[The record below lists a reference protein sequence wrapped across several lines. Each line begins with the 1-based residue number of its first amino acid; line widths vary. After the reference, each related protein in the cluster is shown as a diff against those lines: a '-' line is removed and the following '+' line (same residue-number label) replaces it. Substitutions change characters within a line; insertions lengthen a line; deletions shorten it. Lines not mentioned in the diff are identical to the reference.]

1 MNFIINEG
9 GEVVLFDIINGV
21 YMLFILHLT
30 SGNVYQK
37 PLSAKDERIY
47 LERVEKGDMEARN
60 ILVEHNL
67 RLVAHIVKKYYS
79 SANDYDDLISV
90 GIVGLIKAIN
100 TFDFSKAKRLSS
112 YASTCIQNEILM
124 LFRNSRKSQQEISLS
139 EAVDTDKD
147 GNNLVLMDVISVN
160 DDIVD
165 RLDIKFKSERL
176 GKYINEVLDNREK
189 TVIALRYGL
198 NGMEEKTQR
207 EIADML
213 NISRSY
219 VSRIETKALTKLRK
233 RFEKG

>member
-1 MNFIINEG
+1 M
-9 GEVVLFDIINGV
+9 LLDIINGV

-30 SGNVYQK
+30 SGNAYPK
-37 PLSAKDERIY
+37 PLSAKDEKKY
-47 LERVEKGDMEARN
+47 LERVAKGDMDARN

-124 LFRNSRKSQQEISLS
+124 LFRNSRKNQQEISLS

-147 GNNLVLMDVISVN
+147 GNNLVLMDLISVN

-176 GKYINEVLDNREK
+176 GRYINEVLDNREK

-233 RFEKG
+233 RFDKG

>member
-1 MNFIINEG
+1 MIICEG
-9 GEVVLFDIINGV
+9 EKTVLFEIINGV

-30 SGNVYQK
+30 SGNAYPK
-37 PLSAKDERIY
+37 PLSAKDEKIY
-47 LERVEKGDMEARN
+47 LERVAKGDMTARN
-60 ILVEHNL
+60 TLVEHNL

-79 SANDYDDLISV
+79 NANDYDDLISV

-100 TFDFSKAKRLSS
+100 TFDFTKAQRLSS

-124 LFRNSRKSQQEISLS
+124 LFRNSRKNQQEISLS

-160 DDIVD
+160 DDIVEQ
-165 RLDIKFKSERL
+165 LDVKFKSERL

-189 TVIALRYGL
+189 TVIVLRYGL
-198 NGMEEKTQR
+198 NGVEEKTQR
-207 EIADML
+207 EIANML

-233 RFEKG
+233 RFDMG

>member
-1 MNFIINEG
+1 MLLELLNN
-9 GEVVLFDIINGV
+9 V

-30 SGNVYQK
+30 SSNTYPK
-37 PLSAKDERIY
+37 PLSASEERKY
-47 LERVEKGDMEARN
+47 LERVAKGDMQARN

-79 SANDYDDLISV
+79 GNNDYDDLISV

-100 TFDFSKAKRLSS
+100 TFDFNKAKRLSS
-112 YASTCIQNEILM
+112 YAATCVQNEILM
-124 LFRNSRKSQQEISLS
+124 LFRNSRKSQQEISLNES
-139 EAVDTDKD
+139 VDTDKD

-165 RLDIKFKSERL
+165 KLDIKLKSEKL
-176 GKYINEVLDNREK
+176 NQYIDEVLDKREK
-189 TVIALRYGL
+189 TVITLRYGIY
-198 NGMEEKTQR
+198 GVEEKTQR

-219 VSRIETKALTKLRK
+219 VSRIETKALRKLRK

>member
-1 MNFIINEG
+1 
-9 GEVVLFDIINGV
+9 
-21 YMLFILHLT
+21 MLFILHLT
-30 SGNVYQK
+30 SGNAYPK
-37 PLSAKDERIY
+37 PLSAKDEKMY
-47 LERVEKGDMEARN
+47 LERVVKGDMEARN

-90 GIVGLIKAIN
+90 GVVGLIKAIN

-124 LFRNSRKSQQEISLS
+124 LFRNSRKNQQEISLS

-147 GNNLVLMDVISVN
+147 GNNLVLMDLISVN

-233 RFEKG
+233 RFDKG